1 MTQENKKT
9 TKAKI
14 AHKIIVRPLVTEKMA
29 REAEKNK
36 YGFLVN
42 RQATK
47 KQIKEAVE
55 ELYKVK
61 PIAVNVINMQGKTV
75 KRGRIAGK
83 RSDFKKAIVTIISGQ
98 SITVHEGV

>member
-9 TKAKI
+9 KAKI
-14 AHKIIVRPLVTEKMA
+14 AHKTIVRPLVTEKMA
-29 REAEKNK
+29 SEAAKNK

-47 KQIKEAVE
+47 KEIKQAVE

-61 PIAVNVINMQGKTV
+61 PIAVNVVNMQGKTV

-83 RSDFKKAIVTIISGQ
+83 RSDFKKAIVTIAPGQ